1 MPPGGIKSFLYD
13 LFYNIVSP
21 AAKSTPC
28 FTPCYSVVLNSSSS
42 NAQDSEL
49 SVFHIHPCTTPRRGF
64 NILYPMLD

>member
-1 MPPGGIKSFLYD
+1 MPLRGIKSFLYD

-28 FTPCYSVVLNSSSS
+28 FTPCYSVVLNSTLS

-49 SVFHIHPCTTPRRGF
+49 SVFYTYPCTPPRRGF
-64 NILYPMLD
+64 NMLYPMLD